1 MLIMSADPSDPTRY
15 LGTKQGG
22 GKMISPEATPKL
34 VSATPHDGA
43 GAVSVNP
50 VIRLNFDHPVSL
62 GNGSIFISDG
72 ATQSFVNGAGVSDVR
87 IVGASHTLQLSSG
100 QLTVGGGGYYVEF
113 TPPATLKP
121 GTGYFVHFKEGVIV
135 SAENG
140 KPYPGVID
148 STLLNFATSADVTPP
163 TALAAR
169 ATSAAGV
176 YNAGDIIHITVDFN
190 EPVLVTGS
198 PRLELNA
205 GSGRFATL
213 SGPASG
219 TSLAFSYTVQP
230 GDTAGELAFVN
241 LATLATGITD
251 KSGNPLD
258 AAHITFSALDAANGP
273 GHGSDIVIDTTAP
286 MVALWNV
293 TPGATD
299 VPYGSTLSLTFNENI
314 AVTNG
319 NSRLFVAV
327 NGAAAT
333 PLALTDPAIS
343 ISGNTLFFA
352 NLAANTQYVISLSAG
367 ALSDAGGNPVVG
379 GPQIAFATA
388 APSPPQDSI
397 APAVLDVSASVGA
410 APTNLGAGAVVT
422 LLVTMSEN
430 VKVNGSP
437 KLQLIMGDQ
446 IVDAAYASVSGKVVS
461 FTYTVQA
468 GDNSASLASAALV
481 LNGGALTDIQGNPA
495 LLTLPAPG
503 STHSLEANTSITV
516 DTAPILA
523 GAAPG
528 AGALAVALDNNLLFT
543 FSETLTLAGPATSV
557 RLYRDDGGSSVE
569 LAVNASVTGKVL
581 TLDPVANLEMN
592 KNYFVQID
600 SGALVDGKGN
610 PFGGISGSTGYRIS
624 TALPDT
630 TAPVVLGW
638 SGASEGATD
647 VVAAPVV
654 LTFSEPIVATS
665 SASSLLL
672 SVNGAAATPLLLS
685 DPRIA
690 ITGAS
695 LTLGGITPNTAYTV
709 SLGAGQVADS
719 AGNPAGASSQLSF
732 ATAAATISGDSI
744 APRVLDVTATVGA
757 TATQLGIAQTL
768 TLQVAMSEAVTVT
781 GNPVLKLQLGA
792 SVVDALYTG
801 TTGKVMSFD
810 YTVGVGHNTP
820 SLAYAGSA
828 ALALNGA
835 VISDFNGN
843 PALLTLPA
851 PGAPHSLDINTS
863 IAIDTLPTLV
873 SAAPAFGAAAVP
885 TNANLSFTLS
895 ENVVL
900 SGAPG
905 AFRLYRDEAVDV
917 QLPVTASVSGNVLTL
932 DPLAD
937 LDLGKNYYVQ
947 IDSTGLADIQGNAY
961 AGIAGQTGFT
971 FNTIVDLPPTASAA
985 RVTAVPGAY
994 KAGAVIEIAVVF
1006 NETVTVTGTPRL
1018 ELNSGS
1024 GRFATIANG
1033 ATGSTLT
1040 FSYTVQPGDAAAPLA
1055 FVDTGDLAT
1064 GIVDAGGNPLDTG
1077 HISFS
1082 ALDSFNFS
1090 GADSGI
1096 VIDTA
1101 APVAQAWNVAPG
1113 AINVS
1118 GAVTLTFNENI
1129 FAAGPAAHFVVEISG
1144 GDGPEQILLTD
1155 PRVTITNNTISSS
1168 AFLAG
1173 STYQVTLPGGSLV
1186 DAAGNLLVAPAQ
1198 VSFSTAPDT
1207 EAPTITVVA
1216 PISGTDN
1223 VALGSDLLFTFSENI
1238 VFAGSMSGI
1247 RLYANNGFG
1256 FEMRDVEVSIDGNVL
1271 KIDQPGDLLV
1281 DANYYLVIDAGVLA
1295 DTSGNTFV
1303 GIAAGGGYY
1312 FNTYSML

>member
-1 MLIMSADPSDPTRY
+1 MLIMSPDPSDPTRY
-15 LGTKQGG
+15 LGAKQGG
-22 GKMISPEATPKL
+22 GKMITPEATPKL

-50 VIRLNFDHPVSL
+50 VIRLNFDHPVSV
-62 GNGSIFISDG
+62 GNGSLFISDG
-72 ATQSFVNGAGVSDVR
+72 ATQSFVNGAGQSDVR
-87 IVGASHTLQLSSG
+87 IVGASHTLQLSAG

-121 GTGYFVHFKEGVIV
+121 GTAYFVHFKDGVIV

-148 STLLNFATSADVTPP
+148 STLLNFATSADATAP

-190 EPVLVTGS
+190 EPVLVTGA

-213 SGPASG
+213 SGPAGGS
-219 TSLAFSYTVQP
+219 SLAFSYTVQP
-230 GDTAGELAFVN
+230 GDTAAELALVD
-241 LATLATGITD
+241 LASLAIGITD
-251 KSGNPLD
+251 NSGNPLD
-258 AAHITFSALDAANGP
+258 PAHITFSALDAADGP

-286 MVALWNV
+286 TVVGWNV

-299 VPYGSTLSLTFNENI
+299 VPYGSNLSLTFNENI
-314 AVTNG
+314 AITNAT
-319 NSRLFVAV
+319 SRLFVAI

-352 NLAANTQYVISLSAG
+352 NLASNTQYVISLSAG

-397 APAVLDVSASVGA
+397 APAVLDVNASVGA
-410 APTNLGAGAVVT
+410 APTNLGVGAVLT

-430 VKVNGSP
+430 VTVNGTP
-437 KLQLIMGDQ
+437 KLQLSMGDR
-446 IVDAAYASVSGKVVS
+446 IVDAAYASVSGKIIS

-481 LNGGALTDIQGNPA
+481 LNGGAITDIQGNAA
-495 LLTLPAPG
+495 LLALPAPG
-503 STHSLEANTSITV
+503 STHALDANTNITV
-516 DTAPILA
+516 DTAPLLA
-523 GAAPG
+523 GAVPG
-528 AGALAVALDNNLLFT
+528 AGALAVALGNNLLFT
-543 FSETLTLAGPATSV
+543 FSEALTLAGPAASI

-569 LAVNASVTGKVL
+569 LAVNASVTGKVV
-581 TLDPVANLEMN
+581 TLDPVANLELN
-592 KNYFVQID
+592 KIYFVQID
-600 SGALVDGKGN
+600 SGALVDGNGN
-610 PFGGISGSTGYRIS
+610 PFSGISGSTGYRFS
-624 TALPDT
+624 TAQPDI
-630 TAPVVLGW
+630 TAPMALGW

-654 LTFSEPIVATS
+654 LTFNENIV
-665 SASSLLL
+665 SASGTSTLLL

-685 DPRIA
+685 DPRITIA
-690 ITGAS
+690 GAS
-695 LTLGGITPNTAYTV
+695 LTLGGITPNTAYAL
-709 SLGAGQVADS
+709 SLNAGQVADS
-719 AGNPAGASSQLSF
+719 AGNLSVASSQLSF

-744 APRVLDVTATVGA
+744 APRVLDVNATQGA
-757 TATQLGIAQTL
+757 TATQLGMAQTV

-801 TTGKVMSFD
+801 TSGKVMSFS

-828 ALALNGA
+828 ALTLNGA
-835 VISDFNGN
+835 VINDLNGN

-851 PGAPHSLDINTS
+851 PGAPHSLDANTN
-863 IAIDTLPTLV
+863 IAVDTMPTLI
-873 SAAPAFGAAAVP
+873 SASPAFGAAAVP
-885 TNANLSFTLS
+885 IGANLSFTLS

-900 SGAPG
+900 GGAPG

-937 LDLGKNYYVQ
+937 LELGKNYYVQ
-947 IDSTGLADIQGNAY
+947 IDSTGVADSQGNAY
-961 AGIAGQTGFT
+961 AGIAGPTGFT
-971 FNTIVDLPPTASAA
+971 FNTTVDMPPTASTA

-994 KAGAVIEIAVVF
+994 KAGAVIEIAVTF

-1033 ATGSTLT
+1033 ASGSTLT
-1040 FSYTVQPGDAAAPLA
+1040 FSYTVQPGDNAAALA

-1064 GIVDAGGNPLDTG
+1064 GIIDAGGNPLDTG

-1082 ALDSFNFS
+1082 ALDSFNFG
-1090 GADSGI
+1090 GAGSGI
-1096 VIDTA
+1096 VIDTSV
-1101 APVAQAWNVAPG
+1101 PVAQTWNVAPG

-1129 FAAGPAAHFVVEISG
+1129 FSAGPAAHFVVEIIG
-1144 GDGPEQILLTD
+1144 GDGPEQVLLSD
-1155 PRVTITNNTISSS
+1155 PRVTIANNTISSS

-1173 STYQVTLPGGSLV
+1173 STYQVTLAGGSLV
-1186 DAAGNLLVAPAQ
+1186 DAAGNVLAAQAQ

-1207 EAPTITVVA
+1207 EAPTLIALSPV
-1216 PISGTDN
+1216 SGASN
-1223 VALGSDLLFTFSENI
+1223 VAVASELVFTFSEDI
-1238 VFAGSMSGI
+1238 IFAGSPSGI

-1256 FEMRDVEVSIDGNVL
+1256 FEMRSVDVSIDGNVL
-1271 KIDQPGDLLV
+1271 KVDQTGDMV
-1281 DANYYLVIDAGVLA
+1281 ANADYYLVIETGVLTDA
-1295 DTSGNTFV
+1295 SGNAFV
-1303 GIAAGGGYY
+1303 GIAGAGGYV
-1312 FNTYSML
+1312 FNTLLLA